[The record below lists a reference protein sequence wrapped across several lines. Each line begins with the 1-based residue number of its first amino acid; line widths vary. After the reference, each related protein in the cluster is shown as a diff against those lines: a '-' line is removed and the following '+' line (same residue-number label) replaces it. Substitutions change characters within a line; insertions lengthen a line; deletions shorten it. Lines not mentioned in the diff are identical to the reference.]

1 MTVPCKRLLNVGFL
15 TLLAPVG
22 LTVALVVLHLLGAV
36 NAWVFPLV
44 QVGAFCLF
52 GGTGCIVAAQVLSR
66 RPVPVSRPI
75 NHQRRRQ
82 LCWGL
87 AILLFS
93 LNFPPYLLAHHMTH
107 VRSPGQ
113 IGLGVPKPSHSQTPS
128 DRGVFYGTRTLPIGQ
143 SRWLETWEIPAQTA
157 VPRGT
162 VILFPGNLGTKS
174 SQLIPPA
181 QSFASLGFNT
191 VLVDFQGVGGSSGNT
206 VTLGIAEAQDVVT
219 VFNDVKHRNVVQGNG
234 DSPIILYGVSMGT
247 AAILRAIATHNIIP
261 DAIVLELPFI
271 RLIDAVKSR
280 LRHHKIPTDPTATLL
295 IFWASIQHGI
305 NGFSHN
311 PINYAKAVECPTL
324 VIHGAQDK
332 WTPVS
337 DIEALVHN
345 IPATKQLVVSADAGH
360 HQLIGVDR
368 PLWDASVSNFLKA
381 I

>member
-1 MTVPCKRLLNVGFL
+1 M
-15 TLLAPVG
+15 
-22 LTVALVVLHLLGAV
+22 
-36 NAWVFPLV
+36 
-44 QVGAFCLF
+44 
-52 GGTGCIVAAQVLSR
+52 
-66 RPVPVSRPI
+66 
-75 NHQRRRQ
+75 
-82 LCWGL
+82 
-87 AILLFS
+87 
-93 LNFPPYLLAHHMTH
+93 
-107 VRSPGQ
+107 
-113 IGLGVPKPSHSQTPS
+113 
-128 DRGVFYGTRTLPIGQ
+128 
-143 SRWLETWEIPAQTA
+143 
-157 VPRGT
+157 
-162 VILFPGNLGTKS
+162 ILFPGNLGTKS

-219 VFNDVKHRNVVQGNG
+219 VFNDVKHRNVVQGHG

-247 AAILRAIATHNIIP
+247 AAILRAISTHNIIP

-337 DIEALVHN
+337 DIEALVQT